1 MTEANTR
8 QTAPSQVASPSARMS
23 EAGVARTYDL
33 MAPLYDLMFGLVLE
47 PGRRRMADL
56 VHTLQPASLLEV
68 GVGTGLALGGYP
80 TTSKIVGIDLS
91 YDMLERARHRAARL
105 PGHDIRIEHMNAE
118 HMCFPAASFDCVTVP
133 YVLSVTPRPS
143 KLVEEIRRVCKPQG
157 IIVLLNHFS
166 GSRMWWLM
174 ERALRPAA
182 RHVGFRSDFRYE
194 EQVLPYAWQVVS
206 IETVNLC
213 ALSRLVILKNRG

>member
-1 MTEANTR
+1 
-8 QTAPSQVASPSARMS
+8 
-23 EAGVARTYDL
+23 
-33 MAPLYDLMFGLVLE
+33 
-47 PGRRRMADL
+47 
-56 VHTLQPASLLEV
+56 
-68 GVGTGLALGGYP
+68 
-80 TTSKIVGIDLS
+80 
-91 YDMLERARHRAARL
+91 MLERARRRAARL
-105 PGHDIRIEHMNAE
+105 PQHDIRIEHMNAE
-118 HMCFPAASFDCVTVP
+118 HMRFPAASFDCVTMP

-143 KLVEEIRRVCKPQG
+143 KLVEEIRRVCKPEG
-157 IIVLLNHFS
+157 TIVLLNHFS